1 MYMYTKNTCVYCVCE
16 EVHIHVY
23 ARTRTNIH
31 IYSSKSFDEINPM
44 YNDQIVARKPGDVD
58 GEKEGQESEP
68 W

>member
-1 MYMYTKNTCVYCVCE
+1 M
-16 EVHIHVY
+16 HIHVH

-44 YNDQIVARKPGDVD
+44 YNDQIVARKSGDVD